1 MNKGTVLALLVVVLG
16 GGIGIGKM
24 LTKDKDGSASAA
36 TAKAGPTA
44 KNEAPGA
51 GDGVDRVRVP
61 ADGPAKGPA
70 NAKVTVVEFSDFQC
84 PFCSRVVPTVNQ
96 IEKEYGNKVR
106 VVFRHNPLPFHA
118 DAPLAAE
125 AAVAAEAQGK
135 FWEMHDKL
143 FANQQNLKRPDLE
156 KYAQEIGLDVGKFK
170 AALDSGAGKARIA
183 ADMAVAKQVGANG
196 TPNFYIDGR
205 NVVGAV
211 PFDEFKKV
219 IDDDLQ
225 RADKLI
231 AKGTPSGA
239 VYAAFMK
246 GAKESPAAAAPADNK
261 PAAPQKGPGAST
273 EVYKVA
279 VGDAPTKGGKQP
291 KVTIVEFS
299 DFQCPFCSRV
309 NGTLEQLTKDYGD
322 DISISFRHNP
332 LPFHNNAMPAAI
344 AAEAARE
351 QGKFWQMHDKL
362 FANQQ
367 ALDRPNLE
375 KYAQEIGLDMN
386 KFKAALDKEKNKER
400 IKKDLDDAANFGARG
415 TPNFFINGRNFR
427 GAQPLESF
435 KEVINDEIKKADAKI
450 AAGTPRGKLY
460 ASFTEK
466 GLAKAAAPPP
476 PPGQPDDKTRFK
488 ADIKGAPVKG
498 AKDALVT
505 IVQFSDFQCPFCSRV
520 EPTINQVMKEYNGKV
535 RVAWRDLPLPF
546 HPNAM
551 PAAIAARAAG
561 DQGKFWE
568 MHDKIFADQQH
579 MDRETYEKYAGEL
592 GLNMGKFKAALDAQK
607 GKELIE
613 ADAAAGGKIGARGTP
628 AFFINGK
635 FLSGAQPF
643 ESFKAKIDE
652 ELKTAEGMVAK
663 GTPKAHV
670 YEALLKDAK
679 TEVPA
684 APAGGGEAEK
694 GPEQDTKVYAVKA
707 GDSPSKG
714 PKTAPLEVIIFS
726 DFQCP
731 FCSRVEP
738 TLTQMEKEYG
748 NKVRFVWKN
757 YPLPFHNNAEPA
769 AEAAMAAHAQGKFWP
784 MHDKLFQNQQA
795 LDQANLEKYA
805 QDLGLNVAK
814 FKADVDAKKY
824 KATIES
830 ETKEGQAVGVNGT
843 PAVFING
850 RKISGAYPFETFK
863 KIADEEL
870 AKKTGKK
877 KG

>member
-16 GGIGIGKM
+16 GGFGLGK
-24 LTKDKDGSASAA
+24 LVTSGRGGSGSAAASA
-36 TAKAGPTA
+36 KGPAMPTG
-44 KNEAPGA
+44 PSGPS
-51 GDGVDRVRVP
+51 DGVDRVRVP
-61 ADGPAKGPA
+61 ADGPAMGPA
-70 NAKVTVVEFSDFQC
+70 DAKVTIVEFSDFQC
-84 PFCSRVVPTVNQ
+84 PFCSRVVPTVQQ
-96 IEKEYGNKVR
+96 IEKEYGKKVR
-106 VVFRHNPLPFHA
+106 VVFKHNPLPFHA

-125 AAVAAEAQGK
+125 AAVAAQQQGK
-135 FWEMHDKL
+135 FWEMHDKM
-143 FANQQNLKRPDLE
+143 FANQQNIKRPDLE

-170 AALDSGAGKARIA
+170 AALDSGAGKAQVEADKKLA
-183 ADMAVAKQVGANG
+183 AQVGANG

-231 AKGTPSGA
+231 AKGTSPGA
-239 VYAAFMK
+239 VYTAFMQ
-246 GAKESPAAAAPADNK
+246 GAKASPTAAAPNQ
-261 PAAPQKGPGAST
+261 PQPPQKGPGAST

-309 NGTLEQLTKDYGD
+309 NGTLAQLEKDYGD

-332 LPFHNNAMPAAI
+332 LPFHNNAMPAAL
-344 AAEAARE
+344 ASEAARE
-351 QGKFWQMHDKL
+351 QGKFWEMHDKL
-362 FANQQ
+362 FGNQA
-367 ALDRPNLE
+367 ALDRPALD
-375 KYAQEIGLDMN
+375 KYAQEIGLNMA
-386 KFKAALDKEKNKER
+386 KFKASMDGEKGKPR

-427 GAQPLESF
+427 GAQPLDSF
-435 KEVINDEIKKADAKI
+435 KEVINDEIKKADAKV
-450 AAGTPRGKLY
+450 AAGTPRVKLY
-460 ASFTEK
+460 ASFIDK
-466 GLAKAAAPPP
+466 GLDKAAAPPP
-476 PPGQPDDKTRFK
+476 TPGQPDDKTRFK
-488 ADIKGAPVKG
+488 ADVKGAPIKG

-579 MDRETYEKYAGEL
+579 MDRPTYEKYAQDL
-592 GLNMGKFKAALDAQK
+592 GLNMAKFKAALDSEK
-607 GKELIE
+607 GKEAIK
-613 ADAAAGGKIGARGTP
+613 ADSDAGGKIGARGTP

-652 ELKTAEGMVAK
+652 ELKTAEGLVAK

-670 YEALLKDAK
+670 YEAVLKDAK

-684 APAGGGEAEK
+684 APAAAQGGGEEK
-694 GPEQDTKVYAVKA
+694 GPEADTKVYAVNA

-714 PKTAPLEVIIFS
+714 PKGAPLQVIIFS

-738 TLTQMEKEYG
+738 TLTQMEKEYAG
-748 NKVRFVWKN
+748 KVRFVWKN

-769 AEAAMAAHAQGKFWP
+769 AEAAMAANAQGKFWQ
-784 MHDKLFQNQQA
+784 MHDKLFQNQTA
-795 LDQANLEKYA
+795 LDGSALEKYA
-805 QDLGLNVAK
+805 GEVGLNVAK
-814 FKADVDAKKY
+814 FKSDVEAKKF

>member
-1 MNKGTVLALLVVVLG
+1 
-16 GGIGIGKM
+16 
-24 LTKDKDGSASAA
+24 
-36 TAKAGPTA
+36 
-44 KNEAPGA
+44 
-51 GDGVDRVRVP
+51 VRNVKVP
-61 ADGPAKGPA
+61 DDSPAKGPK
-70 NAKVTVVEFSDFQC
+70 NAKVTIVEWSDFQC
-84 PFCSRVVPTVNQ
+84 PFCSRVVPTLKQ
-96 IEKEYGNKVR
+96 IEDTYAKDVR
-106 VVFRHNPLPFHA
+106 VVFRNQPLPFHQNA
-118 DAPLAAE
+118 KPAAE
-125 AAVAAEAQGK
+125 AAMAANEQGK

-143 FANQQNLKRPDLE
+143 FSNQQ
-156 KYAQEIGLDVGKFK
+156 Q
-170 AALDSGAGKARIA
+170 
-183 ADMAVAKQVGANG
+183 
-196 TPNFYIDGR
+196 
-205 NVVGAV
+205 
-211 PFDEFKKV
+211 
-219 IDDDLQ
+219 
-225 RADKLI
+225 
-231 AKGTPSGA
+231 
-239 VYAAFMK
+239 
-246 GAKESPAAAAPADNK
+246 
-261 PAAPQKGPGAST
+261 
-273 EVYKVA
+273 
-279 VGDAPTKGGKQP
+279 
-291 KVTIVEFS
+291 
-299 DFQCPFCSRV
+299 
-309 NGTLEQLTKDYGD
+309 
-322 DISISFRHNP
+322 
-332 LPFHNNAMPAAI
+332 
-344 AAEAARE
+344 
-351 QGKFWQMHDKL
+351 
-362 FANQQ
+362 
-367 ALDRPNLE
+367 LDRASLD

-386 KFKAALDKEKNKER
+386 KFKAALDKEKNKDR
-400 IKKDLDDAANFGARG
+400 IKKDTDDAANFGARG

-427 GAQPLESF
+427 GAQPLDSF
-435 KEVINDEIKKADAKI
+435 KEVINEEIKKADAKV

-488 ADIKGAPVKG
+488 ADVKGAPIKG

-520 EPTINQVMKEYNGKV
+520 EPTIDQVMKEYNGKV

-546 HPNAM
+546 HPNAL

-561 DQGKFWE
+561 EQGKFWE
-568 MHDKIFADQQH
+568 MHNKIFADQQH

-607 GKELIE
+607 GKEAIE

-643 ESFKAKIDE
+643 EAFKAKIDE

-663 GTPKAHV
+663 GTPKGHV
-670 YEALLKDAK
+670 YEAILKEAK
-679 TEVPA
+679 SEVPA
-684 APAGGGEAEK
+684 APAAAGGGEDK
-694 GPEQDTKVYAVKA
+694 GPEADTKIYAVKA
-707 GDSPSKG
+707 GDSAAKG

-769 AEAAMAAHAQGKFWP
+769 SEAAMAAHAQGKFWQ

-795 LDQANLEKYA
+795 LDQANLDKYA
-805 QDLGLNVAK
+805 QEVGLNMAK
-814 FKADVDAKKY
+814 YKADVEAKKY
-824 KATIES
+824 KATIEA